1 MTDAGKRPDRISSRQ
16 RRRSGE
22 PNNNKLHYIYMQ
34 WGGWASGRNGV
45 IGTGGAEQSRAE
57 AHVTW
62 SAERSRQQ
70 PNRGGVGRGGWR
82 GRSRRYPTTEEEE
95 EEEDKAQQWQWQR
108 QVGNGTG
115 ANGRGGG
122 KAGDGAGPH
131 GCGKAEVRRREVTTG
146 INYFRIEWEATAIR
160 SD

>member
-1 MTDAGKRPDRISSRQ
+1 
-16 RRRSGE
+16 
-22 PNNNKLHYIYMQ
+22 L
-34 WGGWASGRNGV
+34 GR
-45 IGTGGAEQSRAE
+45 AARSRAE

-82 GRSRRYPTTEEEE
+82 GRSRRYPTTEEEKE
-95 EEEDKAQQWQWQR
+95 EEEDGYWAQQWQR

-131 GCGKAEVRRREVTTG
+131 GCGKAEVRRGELTTG
-146 INYFRIEWEATAIR
+146 INYFRIEWEASR
-160 SD
+160 

>member
-1 MTDAGKRPDRISSRQ
+1 
-16 RRRSGE
+16 
-22 PNNNKLHYIYMQ
+22 MQ